1 MQDISITLI
10 QTSLHWEDRPGN
22 LEKFTRL
29 LSRIEGHT
37 DLIVLPEMF
46 TTGFSMNAQA
56 LAETAEGATMSWLK
70 EKASGLGCVITGSL
84 IFAEGGRF
92 FNRLIWMRPDGSYDH
107 YDKRHLFRMAGEH
120 EHFAAGSR
128 RLVTDLNGWRFCPLI
143 CYDLRFP
150 VWSRSRGDYD
160 ALVFI
165 ANWPEPRGLAWKS
178 LLPARAIENQA
189 YAIGVNRIGTDGNDR
204 SYSGDSGVYD
214 PSGVLLSQIR
224 PHEESIETVT
234 LSGGKL
240 VDYREEFQVA
250 LDADSFSID

>member
-165 ANWPEPRGLAWKS
+165 ANWPEPRSLAWKS

-189 YAIGVNRIGTDGNDR
+189 YAIGVNRIGTDGNER
-204 SYSGDSGVYD
+204 SYSGDSGAYD

-224 PHEESIETVT
+224 PHEESIETVI
-234 LSGGKL
+234 LSGGML

-250 LDADSFSID
+250 LDADSFNID